1 MCILW
6 GHLRESA
13 PREPIAYLFATMQQ
27 KFLVNFNP
35 FVIVVDRRRGCRCC
49 CWLMMIM
56 MIILV
61 TNERRSRTDRMK
73 RKTSTGLGEGGWGGG
88 RGTVVQN
95 QNIIHVSAACY
106 CGTYLFSEFPETS
119 SRPTPQTHTRFGVR
133 PLKYN
138 KINGPRRRRR
148 LYGCRAQCRGWTDE
162 EGMRRRM
169 RETERAATDLSIW
182 PLRRRRLGLF
192 NHLIINHLFICASPL
207 YLRLPTHVLY
217 RTYCCSARCSC
228 PNFQFNP
235 SHRHR
240 NARYLGWRHGCSM
253 RMEEEEERETE
264 EDAAVELM
272 IIGTFCLGLL
282 QLVYGVQ
289 K

>member
-1 MCILW
+1 
-6 GHLRESA
+6 
-13 PREPIAYLFATMQQ
+13 
-27 KFLVNFNP
+27 
-35 FVIVVDRRRGCRCC
+35 
-49 CWLMMIM
+49 M

-73 RKTSTGLGEGGWGGG
+73 RKTSTGLGEGGRGVE

-148 LYGCRAQCRGWTDE
+148 YGCRAQCRGWTDE

-182 PLRRRRLGLF
+182 PLRRRASDCLTILLLITCLF
-192 NHLIINHLFICASPL
+192 VLPPFISACL
-207 YLRLPTHVLY
+207 H
-217 RTYCCSARCSC
+217 TYCIVRIAARLAAPVPTSNPIQVIVIAMPDTWAGGTAARWGRKSERQRRTRLLSWWSSAPFVWDYC
-228 PNFQFNP
+228 NWFT
-235 SHRHR
+235 
-240 NARYLGWRHGCSM
+240 GCKNSW
-253 RMEEEEERETE
+253 T
-264 EDAAVELM
+264 
-272 IIGTFCLGLL
+272 TN
-282 QLVYGVQ
+282 YTYT
-289 K
+289 